1 MTTFILAPA
10 ARTAAD
16 QVVADPKAMLDAGL
30 LVAYSERGNGTTR
43 RLDLCPVGSTR
54 RDTAE
59 WVSERL
65 EDGATVRQVAR
76 ELHVS
81 VATVRRFIMALE
93 LTEEIE
99 AGEWDDVWAATQ
111 GFDQVID
118 PEIEDRP
125 EILALAFAAEQD
137 VACGPDSDCA
147 VHGDGT
153 TIAADQDC
161 PVGGPVRITVTV

>member
-16 QVVADPKAMLDAGL
+16 QVVVDPKAMLDAGL
-30 LVAYSERGNGTTR
+30 LVAYSERANGTTR
-43 RLDLCPVGSTR
+43 RLELCPVGSTR

-59 WVSERL
+59 WISERL
-65 EDGATVRQVAR
+65 DEGATLKTVAR

-81 VATVRRFIMALE
+81 LPTVRRFIMALE

-99 AGEWDDVWAATQ
+99 AGDWNEVWAAAQ
-111 GFDQVID
+111 GFDLQID
-118 PEIEDRP
+118 PETEDRP
-125 EILALAFAAEQD
+125 EVLALAAFGEQV
-137 VACGPDSDCA
+137 VACSADSTCA

-153 TIAADQDC
+153 TVAADQDC
-161 PVGGPVRITVTV
+161 PIGGEFRITVTI

>member
-1 MTTFILAPA
+1 MTTFILAPT

-30 LVAYSERGNGTTR
+30 LVAYSERANGTTR
-43 RLDLCPVGSTR
+43 RLELCPVGSTR

-59 WVSERL
+59 WISERL
-65 EDGATVRQVAR
+65 DDGLTLRAVAR

-81 VATVRRFIMALE
+81 LPTVRRFIMALE

-99 AGEWDDVWAATQ
+99 AGEWDDVWASTQ

-118 PEIEDRP
+118 LETEDRP
-125 EILALAFAAEQD
+125 EVLAMAFAAEQD
-137 VACGPDSDCA
+137 VVCGSDSACA

-153 TIAADQDC
+153 TVAADQDC
-161 PVGGPVRITVTV
+161 PIGGELLITVTI

>member
-10 ARTAAD
+10 ARVTAD
-16 QVVADPKAMLDAGL
+16 QVLASPAAMLDAGL
-30 LVAYSERGNGTTR
+30 LVAYSERANGTTR
-43 RLDLCPVGSTR
+43 RLELCPVGSTR

-65 EDGATVRQVAR
+65 DDGASVRQVAN

-81 VATVRRFIMALE
+81 TSVVRRFLLALE

-99 AGEWDDVWAATQ
+99 AGEWDDVWAATH
-111 GFDQVID
+111 GFAAVVDA
-118 PEIEDRP
+118 ETEDRP
-125 EILALAFAAEQD
+125 EVLAQAFA
-137 VACGPDSDCA
+137 PDATPCHPHSACA

-153 TIAADQDC
+153 MIAADQDC
-161 PVGGPVRITVTV
+161 PAGTPVVITVNV

>member
-10 ARTAAD
+10 SRVTAD
-16 QVVADPKAMLDAGL
+16 QVLPTPAAMLDAGL
-30 LVAYSERGNGTTR
+30 LVAYSERANGTTR
-43 RLDLCPVGSTR
+43 RLELCPVGSTR

-65 EDGATVRQVAR
+65 DDGATVRQVAQ

-81 VATVRRFIMALE
+81 TSVVRRYLLALE

-99 AGEWDDVWAATQ
+99 AGDWDDVWAATQ
-111 GFDQVID
+111 GLDQATDTMACD
-118 PEIEDRP
+118 PHS
-125 EILALAFAAEQD
+125 A
-137 VACGPDSDCA
+137 CA

-153 TIAADQDC
+153 TVAADQDC
-161 PVGGPVRITVTV
+161 PAADGITITVTV